1 MKKLLIIIILV
12 FTAILFNINYVFA
25 GYQCSCDDGSN
36 QPTTDCS
43 NCINVCSSHSGYT
56 SGACVNVNEGS
67 DSSQTS
73 GATVK
78 LENPLPNVT
87 SPQVLIGNI
96 IKAAMGIIGS
106 LALAMFIF
114 GGVLWMTSAGNAERV
129 TKGKETI
136 LWATIGMIVIFA
148 AYAVVNFIITSLG

>member
-1 MKKLLIIIILV
+1 MKKFLFIFLLLFF
-12 FTAILFNINYVFA
+12 FTIRSSSVLAACLCDLGPVNYNETTCLSHVSDQ
-25 GYQCSCDDGSN
+25 GCSWSD
-36 QPTTDCS
+36 
-43 NCINVCSSHSGYT
+43 
-56 SGACVNVNEGS
+56 
-67 DSSQTS
+67 DSSGGS
-73 GATVK
+73 SNTVK
-78 LENPLPNVT
+78 LDNPLPNVT

-129 TKGKETI
+129 TKGKQTI
-136 LWATIGMIVIFA
+136 IWATIGMIVIFA